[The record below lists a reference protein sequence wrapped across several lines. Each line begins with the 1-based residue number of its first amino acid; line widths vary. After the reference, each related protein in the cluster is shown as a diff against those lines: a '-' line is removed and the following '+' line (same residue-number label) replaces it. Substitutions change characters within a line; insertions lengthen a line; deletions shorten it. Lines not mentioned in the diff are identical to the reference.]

1 MRRDELDD
9 MIELVRQEIGAD
21 VDQVLDDCLMHDA
34 LQGEA
39 AQITV
44 GFIRERLEAIFVSQ
58 DQDDDDE

>member
-1 MRRDELDD
+1 

-21 VDQVLDDCLMHDA
+21 VDQVLDDCLRHDA

-44 GFIRERLEAIFVSQ
+44 GFVRERLEAIFVSQ